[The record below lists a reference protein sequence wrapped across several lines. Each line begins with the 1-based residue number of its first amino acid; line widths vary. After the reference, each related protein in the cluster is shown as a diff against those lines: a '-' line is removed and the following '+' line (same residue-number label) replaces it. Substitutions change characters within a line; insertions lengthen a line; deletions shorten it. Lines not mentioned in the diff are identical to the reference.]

1 MVELNKKYHI
11 GVKKFGFVNW
21 IGFKSLW
28 LKECNRFMVVWQQ
41 TLLSP
46 LVSSLLFLS
55 VLSLALGNNRGDVLG
70 YSFISFLAPGLIAM
84 SILGQSFSHSVSSL
98 MIGKIQG
105 NIVDMLYAP
114 LSALEVSMSI
124 LGQSFSHSVSSLMI
138 GKIQGNIVD
147 MLYAPLSAL
156 EVSMAIILAA
166 LTRSFL
172 IATISIGVFSL
183 IVEIPIYNI
192 LYIFVFGFLGAFI
205 LGSLGFIT
213 GLWAEKFD
221 HTATVTNFVITPLSF
236 LSGVFYSI
244 DKLPQFF
251 QTISHINPFF
261 YMIDGFRYGF
271 LGKSDGSINI
281 GLIYLSILS
290 VLIWYVAFFLYKKG
304 YKIKS

>member
-1 MVELNKKYHI
+1 MVELNKNYRIK
-11 GVKKFGFVNW
+11 VRRFGFINW
-21 IGFKSLW
+21 IGFKNLW
-28 LKECNRFMVVWQQ
+28 LKECNRFMAVWQQ

-55 VLSLALGNNRGDVLG
+55 VLSLALGNNRGEVLG

-84 SILGQSFSHSVSSL
+84 SILT
-98 MIGKIQG
+98 
-105 NIVDMLYAP
+105 
-114 LSALEVSMSI
+114 
-124 LGQSFSHSVSSLMI
+124 QSFSHSVSSLMI

-166 LTRSFL
+166 ITRSLL
-172 IATISIGVFSL
+172 IAIISIAVFSL
-183 IVEIPIYNI
+183 IVEIPINNI
-192 LYIFVFGFLGAFI
+192 FYIIIFGFLSSFI

-221 HTATVTNFVITPLSF
+221 HTATVTNFIITPLSF

-244 DKLPQFF
+244 DKLPIFF
-251 QTISHINPFF
+251 QNISHINPFF

-271 LGKSDGSINI
+271 LGASDGPIAVGI
-281 GLIYLSILS
+281 IYLTILS
-290 VLIWYVAFFLYKKG
+290 FIMWFIAFYLYKKG

>member
-1 MVELNKKYHI
+1 MVELNKNYKI
-11 GVKKFGFVNW
+11 SVKKFGFINW

-28 LKECNRFMVVWQQ
+28 LKECNRFISVWQQ
-41 TLLSP
+41 TILSP

-55 VLSLALGNNRGDVLG
+55 VLSLALGNNKGDVLG
-70 YSFISFLAPGLIAM
+70 YSFVSFLAPGLIAM
-84 SILGQSFSHSVSSL
+84 SILT
-98 MIGKIQG
+98 
-105 NIVDMLYAP
+105 
-114 LSALEVSMSI
+114 
-124 LGQSFSHSVSSLMI
+124 QSFSHSVSSLMI

-172 IATISIGVFSL
+172 IAIISIGVFSL
-183 IVEIPIYNI
+183 IVEVPINNV
-192 LYIFVFGFLGAFI
+192 LFIFIFGFLSAFI

-271 LGKSDGSINI
+271 LGKSDGSIST
-281 GLIYLSILS
+281 GLMYLIILS
-290 VLIWYVAFFLYKKG
+290 FIMWYVAFYLYKKG

>member
-1 MVELNKKYHI
+1 MVELNKKYQI
-11 GVKKFGFVNW
+11 SVRKFGFVNW

-28 LKECNRFMVVWQQ
+28 FKECNRFMAVWQQ

-55 VLSLALGNNRGDVLG
+55 VLSLALGNNRGEVLG

-84 SILGQSFSHSVSSL
+84 SILT
-98 MIGKIQG
+98 
-105 NIVDMLYAP
+105 
-114 LSALEVSMSI
+114 
-124 LGQSFSHSVSSLMI
+124 QSFSHSVSSLMI

-172 IATISIGVFSL
+172 IAIISIVIFSL
-183 IVEIPIYNI
+183 IVEIHISSI
-192 LYIFVFGFLGAFI
+192 FYIFIFGFLSAFI

-244 DKLPQFF
+244 EKLPIFF
-251 QTISHINPFF
+251 QNISHLNPFF

-271 LGKSDGSINI
+271 LGTSDGSIRV
-281 GLIYLSILS
+281 GLIYLTILS
-290 VLIWYVAFFLYKKG
+290 FVMWYVAFYLYKKG

>member
-1 MVELNKKYHI
+1 MVELNKKYQI
-11 GVKKFGFVNW
+11 GVRRFGLINW

-28 LKECNRFMVVWQQ
+28 FKECNRFMAVWQQ

-84 SILGQSFSHSVSSL
+84 SILTQSFSHSVSSL
-98 MIGKIQG
+98 MI
-105 NIVDMLYAP
+105 A
-114 LSALEVSMSI
+114 
-124 LGQSFSHSVSSLMI
+124 
-138 GKIQGNIVD
+138 KIQGNIVD

-166 LTRSFL
+166 ITRSVL
-172 IATISIGVFSL
+172 IAVISIVVFSL
-183 IVEIPIYNI
+183 IVEIPINNI
-192 LYIFVFGFLGAFI
+192 FYIFIFGFLSAFI

-221 HTATVTNFVITPLSF
+221 HTATVTNFIITPLSF

-244 DKLPQFF
+244 DRLPTLF

-271 LGKSDGSINI
+271 LGASDGSINI
-281 GLIYLSILS
+281 GIIYLTILS
-290 VLIWYVAFFLYKKG
+290 FVMWFIAFYLYRKG

>member
-1 MVELNKKYHI
+1 MVELNKKYQIH
-11 GVKKFGFVNW
+11 VRNFGFINW

-28 LKECNRFMVVWQQ
+28 FKECNRFMAVWQQ

-55 VLSLALGNNRGDVLG
+55 VLSLALGNNKDDVLG

-84 SILGQSFSHSVSSL
+84 SILTQSFSHSVSS
-98 MIGKIQG
+98 I
-105 NIVDMLYAP
+105 
-114 LSALEVSMSI
+114 
-124 LGQSFSHSVSSLMI
+124 MI

-166 LTRSFL
+166 MTRSFL
-172 IATISIGVFSL
+172 IALISILVFSL
-183 IVEIPIYNI
+183 IVEIPINNI
-192 LYIFVFGFLGAFI
+192 FFIFIFGFLSSFI

-221 HTATVTNFVITPLSF
+221 HTATVTNFIITPLSF

-244 DKLPQFF
+244 DKLPELF
-251 QTISHINPFF
+251 QIISHVNPFF

-271 LGKSDGSINI
+271 LGQSDGSITFGI
-281 GLIYLSILS
+281 IYLIILCFMMWFIS
-290 VLIWYVAFFLYKKG
+290 FYLYKKG

>member
-1 MVELNKKYHI
+1 MVELNKNYKI
-11 GVKKFGFVNW
+11 GVRRFGLVNW
-21 IGFKSLW
+21 VGFKSLW
-28 LKECNRFMVVWQQ
+28 LKECNRFFAVWQQ

-70 YSFISFLAPGLIAM
+70 HSFISFLAPGLIAM
-84 SILGQSFSHSVSSL
+84 SILTQSFSHSVSSL
-98 MIGKIQG
+98 MI
-105 NIVDMLYAP
+105 
-114 LSALEVSMSI
+114 S
-124 LGQSFSHSVSSLMI
+124 
-138 GKIQGNIVD
+138 KIQGNIVD

-166 LTRSFL
+166 ITRSLL
-172 IATISIGVFSL
+172 IAIISIVAFSL
-183 IVEIPIYNI
+183 IIEIPINNI
-192 LYIFVFGFLGAFI
+192 LYIIIFGFLSSFI

-221 HTATVTNFVITPLSF
+221 HTATVTNFIITPLSF

-244 DKLPQFF
+244 DKLPSFF
-251 QTISHINPFF
+251 QTISYINPFF

-271 LGKSDGSINI
+271 LGESDGSISFGI
-281 GLIYLSILS
+281 IYLITLS
-290 VLIWYVAFFLYKKG
+290 FIMWFIAFYLYKRG

>member
-1 MVELNKKYHI
+1 MVELNKKYQI
-11 GVKKFGFVNW
+11 RVRKFGIINW

-28 LKECNRFMVVWQQ
+28 FKECNRFMAVWQQ

-55 VLSLALGNNRGDVLG
+55 VLSLALGNEKGDVLG
-70 YSFISFLAPGLIAM
+70 HSFMSFLAPGLIAM
-84 SILGQSFSHSVSSL
+84 SILTQSFSHSVSSL

-105 NIVDMLYAP
+105 NIVDMLY
-114 LSALEVSMSI
+114 S
-124 LGQSFSHSVSSLMI
+124 
-138 GKIQGNIVD
+138 
-147 MLYAPLSAL
+147 PLSAL

-172 IATISIGVFSL
+172 IAIISIGVFSL
-183 IVEIPIYNI
+183 IVEMPINNI
-192 LYIFVFGFLGAFI
+192 LFIFIFGFLNAFI

-244 DKLPQFF
+244 DKLPKLF
-251 QTISHINPFF
+251 QAISHINPFF

-271 LGKSDGSINI
+271 LGKSDGSISV
-281 GLIYLSILS
+281 GLIYLIILS
-290 VLIWYVAFFLYKKG
+290 IVMWYVAFFLYKKG

>member
-1 MVELNKKYHI
+1 MVELNKKYRI
-11 GVKKFGFVNW
+11 GVKKFGFINW

-28 LKECNRFMVVWQQ
+28 FKECNRFMAVWQQ

-70 YSFISFLAPGLIAM
+70 YSFINFLAPGLIAM
-84 SILGQSFSHSVSSL
+84 SILT
-98 MIGKIQG
+98 
-105 NIVDMLYAP
+105 
-114 LSALEVSMSI
+114 
-124 LGQSFSHSVSSLMI
+124 QSFSHSVSSLMI

-156 EVSMAIILAA
+156 EVSMAIILAS

-172 IATISIGVFSL
+172 IAIISIAVFSL
-183 IVEIPIYNI
+183 IVDITIYNI
-192 LYIFVFGFLGAFI
+192 FYIFVFGFLGAFI

-221 HTATVTNFVITPLSF
+221 HTATVTNFIITPLSF

-244 DKLPQFF
+244 DKLPELF
-251 QTISHINPFF
+251 QKISHINPFF

-271 LGKSDGSINI
+271 LGKSDGSITV
-281 GLIYLSILS
+281 GLIYLIILS
-290 VLIWYVAFFLYKKG
+290 VVMWYVAFLLYKKG

>member
-1 MVELNKKYHI
+1 MVELNKKYQI
-11 GVKKFGFVNW
+11 GVRRFGYINW

-28 LKECNRFMVVWQQ
+28 LKECNRFMTVWQQ

-55 VLSLALGNNRGDVLG
+55 VLSLALGDNKGDVLG
-70 YSFISFLAPGLIAM
+70 FSFISFLAPGLIAM
-84 SILGQSFSHSVSSL
+84 SILT
-98 MIGKIQG
+98 
-105 NIVDMLYAP
+105 
-114 LSALEVSMSI
+114 
-124 LGQSFSHSVSSLMI
+124 QSFSHSVSSLMI

-166 LTRSFL
+166 ITRSLL
-172 IATISIGVFSL
+172 IAIISIVVFSL
-183 IVEIPIYNI
+183 IVEISINNI
-192 LYIFVFGFLGAFI
+192 LYVFIFGFLSSFI

-221 HTATVTNFVITPLSF
+221 HTATVTNFIITPLSF

-244 DKLPQFF
+244 DKLPNFF
-251 QTISHINPFF
+251 QTISNLNPFF

-271 LGKSDGSINI
+271 LGKSDGSITV
-281 GLIYLSILS
+281 GLIYLILLSI
-290 VLIWYVAFFLYKKG
+290 VMWYIAFFLYKKG

>member
-1 MVELNKKYHI
+1 MVELNKKYQI
-11 GVKKFGFVNW
+11 SVKKFGLINW

-55 VLSLALGNNRGDVLG
+55 VLSLALGQNKGDVLG

-84 SILGQSFSHSVSSL
+84 SILT
-98 MIGKIQG
+98 
-105 NIVDMLYAP
+105 
-114 LSALEVSMSI
+114 
-124 LGQSFSHSVSSLMI
+124 QSFSHSVSSLMI

-172 IATISIGVFSL
+172 IAIISIAVFSL
-183 IVEIPIYNI
+183 IVEIPLNNVLFI
-192 LYIFVFGFLGAFI
+192 LIFGFLSAFI

-221 HTATVTNFVITPLSF
+221 HTATITNFVITPLSF

-244 DKLPQFF
+244 DKLPKFF
-251 QTISHINPFF
+251 QIISHINPFF

-271 LGKSDGSINI
+271 LGKSDGSINV
-281 GLIYLSILS
+281 GLIYLIILS
-290 VLIWYVAFFLYKKG
+290 IVMWYVAFFLYKKG